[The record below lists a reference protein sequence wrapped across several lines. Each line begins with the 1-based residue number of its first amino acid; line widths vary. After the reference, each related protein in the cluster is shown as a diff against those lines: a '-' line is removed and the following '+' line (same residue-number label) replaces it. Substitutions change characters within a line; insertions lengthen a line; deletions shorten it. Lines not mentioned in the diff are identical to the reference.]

1 MARYP
6 PAYRL
11 RRAADFRALQ
21 SAGDVFPGSEAVVRR
36 CPNGLDHPRLGIAAP
51 TRYGDAVRRNR
62 FRRLVREAF
71 RSCLGEL
78 GGFDFLVVPKR
89 TLEAPTLAGLT
100 HDLVRTRTAR
110 PAPPRER
117 TRR

>member
-1 MARYP
+1 MTRYT
-6 PAYRL
+6 PACRL

-21 SAGDVFPGSEAVVRR
+21 TAGDVFPGREAVVRR
-36 CPNGLDHPRLGIAAP
+36 RANGLDHPRLGIAAP
-51 TRYGDAVRRNR
+51 VRYGKAVRRNR

-71 RSCLGEL
+71 RSLIDEL
-78 GGFDFLVVPKR
+78 GAFDYLVVPKR
-89 TLEAPTLAGLT
+89 SLEEPTLEGLV
-100 HDLVRTRTAR
+100 HDLARTRTAR

>member
-11 RRAADFRALQ
+11 RRAVDFRALQ
-21 SAGDVFPGSEAVVRR
+21 TAGEVFPGSEAVVRR
-36 CPNGLDHPRLGIAAP
+36 RPNGLDHARLGIAAP

-71 RSCLGEL
+71 RACLGEL
-78 GGFDFLVVPKR
+78 GAFDYLVVPKR
-89 TLEAPTLAGLT
+89 TLEEPTLAGLV
-100 HDLVRTRTAR
+100 HDLARTKTAR